1 MSTSLCGLLIDRI
14 YGRLPRWVKQS
25 IKLQRELKEISCLTD
40 RDLKDIGVSRYE
52 LATSAKQRSTY
63 ASIY

>member
-1 MSTSLCGLLIDRI
+1 MSTSLYD
-14 YGRLPRWVKQS
+14 RLPRWVKQS